1 MDVDV
6 PSNHSGKIT
15 EKHFTPNTRC
25 LAILGKRMN
34 HRATATKQP
43 FPTDK
48 HAYNMEILQE
58 LANEYKGE
66 GDMIDVFARVLAS
79 VDTQQELV
87 QFLGYARSGF
97 FTNCMAKAREWVPTR
112 FGIPGKMKSTEVKEL
127 VAWLMQ
133 DGHYKYG
140 EVNIQNKTYNT
151 QLPFGCEGIAHI
163 LRLEV
168 FATKGGANIEIFRE
182 IVNARTITPTTIVLM
197 LTFIEH
203 ALHEYSEGVYRH
215 VEFSDTAR
223 SHSHLAEDFRSSL
236 YKLILTQSNKE
247 FLLDVEAD
255 DLTEVDIKGLES
267 NAVATRG
274 ASPLPSSSPP
284 RSSPIRA

>member
-1 MDVDV
+1 
-6 PSNHSGKIT
+6 
-15 EKHFTPNTRC
+15 
-25 LAILGKRMN
+25 
-34 HRATATKQP
+34 
-43 FPTDK
+43 
-48 HAYNMEILQE
+48 MEILQE

-66 GDMIDVFARVLAS
+66 GDMIDVFTRVLAS

-87 QFLGYARSGF
+87 SFLAMPEVGSSL
-97 FTNCMAKAREWVPTR
+97 TVWQKAREWVPTR

-182 IVNARTITPTTIVLM
+182 IVNARTIAPTTIVLM

-223 SHSHLAEDFRSSL
+223 SRL